1 MDLKRWKNIKYFLN
15 MEKHQQISNVI
26 RGKVKY
32 SGIENTTNSIIGE
45 IVNFYSSLLKII
57 YKILDLWIRNKYKIK
72 SLCCICNLCGNKNV
86 FFSTK
91 KLTKMKFT
99 KPAVKKVWISLYW
112 TIRKYMHACWLIID
126 VEDKQLFDFNYILLN
141 NIFCNNDYLFKWK
154 VDVTAECRIC

>member
-72 SLCCICNLCGNKNV
+72 YLCCIC
-86 FFSTK
+86 
-91 KLTKMKFT
+91 
-99 KPAVKKVWISLYW
+99 
-112 TIRKYMHACWLIID
+112 
-126 VEDKQLFDFNYILLN
+126 
-141 NIFCNNDYLFKWK
+141 
-154 VDVTAECRIC
+154 

>member
-57 YKILDLWIRNKYKIK
+57 YKILDLRIRNKYKIK
-72 SLCCICNLCGNKNV
+72 SLCCIC
-86 FFSTK
+86 
-91 KLTKMKFT
+91 
-99 KPAVKKVWISLYW
+99 
-112 TIRKYMHACWLIID
+112 
-126 VEDKQLFDFNYILLN
+126 
-141 NIFCNNDYLFKWK
+141 
-154 VDVTAECRIC
+154 